1 MICPPP
7 RWIGSPAIT
16 ASRILNLTF
25 RIAAEYPE
33 KETNTGRYTNKQN
46 STKGHW
52 GNKMGITRK
61 ENKQTYEQTKYKQEE
76 GHWGNKMG
84 NTRKENK
91 QTYEKTKY
99 KQEEGHWGN
108 KMGNTRKE
116 NKQTYEKTKYK
127 QEEGYWGN
135 KMGNTRKEKKKHTNK
150 QNRTKQDEGHWGSK
164 MNGMRKEKKKH
175 TNKQNRTKQEEGYWG
190 SKMNGTRKEKQV
202 NMQTNRTKAKSW
214 MRRGCPGS
222 IHRTDSFFFWNSIGQ
237 VGLGSRKGALG
248 RGMLG
253 NYTTLIA
260 RRHGTRDERGLEPRL
275 LHQVVARNAVRRL

>member
-52 GNKMGITRK
+52 GNKMGNTRKENKQTYEQTKYKQEEGHWGNKMGNTRK

-127 QEEGYWGN
+127 QEEGYWG
-135 KMGNTRKEKKKHTNK
+135 
-150 QNRTKQDEGHWGSK
+150 
-164 MNGMRKEKKKH
+164 
-175 TNKQNRTKQEEGYWG
+175 

-214 MRRGCPGS
+214 MRRGCTGS
-222 IHRTDSFFFWNSIGQ
+222 IHSTDSFFFWNSIGQ

-275 LHQVVARNAVRRL
+275 LHQVVAGNAVRRL